1 MAELLGDFN
10 PLGNF
15 LHEVAEFEVAILLT
29 FEFCLLSP
37 NFRCHM
43 VEAISDD
50 VVDEI
55 VPVEVEFFMLLRRYG
70 LRREEKR
77 KESDVTFPVLAF
89 QLGTGG
95 SSTEGGDGGGIRST
109 E

>member
-1 MAELLGDFN
+1 MGDFD

-15 LHEVAEFEVAILLT
+15 LHKITEFEIAVLLT

-37 NFRCHM
+37 NFRCHV
-43 VEAISDD
+43 VEAISND
-50 VVDEI
+50 VMDKI
-55 VPVEVEFFMLLRRYG
+55 GPVEVIFLVLLRRDG
-70 LRREEKR
+70 LRRVEKR
-77 KESDVTFPVLAF
+77 KEPNVTLPVLAF

-95 SSTEGGDGGGIRST
+95 SSTESGDGGSIRST